1 MNSDRKDFIEKI
13 VNTIIDDSKKYIE
26 NNFEPSYKEYDSL
39 FEQYRDNIFRIDG
52 KDIYEINNVVD
63 ERINNIIFNKEER
76 SQIQEYIESYI
87 KCLFAYFESDK
98 QRFFYYHSDFLNLI
112 DYIGKYLINH
122 INAYSVILENIEL
135 ATKDYKRINDKTIK
149 ETNDKVKSLKD
160 ELLETKDEA
169 EESKR
174 KANETSIA
182 ILGVFSALVLAFN
195 GATLFASS
203 TLEAINS
210 ASIYR
215 LVAIV
220 ILLGTVFVNI
230 AYALFNFIGNLIER
244 NSLVKENEDAK
255 KTIKTINW
263 KHLKT
268 VNLVALVIILV
279 VISCWLGG
287 IVEKRN
293 NCIESSITTTVAI
306 QQEEKDSIQE
316 DMSKETIVTTSSNNP
331 N

>member
-215 LVAIV
+215 LVVIV

-255 KTIKTINW
+255 KTIGDI
-263 KHLKT
+263 
-268 VNLVALVIILV
+268 VA
-279 VISCWLGG
+279 
-287 IVEKRN
+287 N
-293 NCIESSITTTVAI
+293 
-306 QQEEKDSIQE
+306 
-316 DMSKETIVTTSSNNP
+316 
-331 N
+331 